1 MKKLPVLGLLVIA
14 VILAIAAIPPVKS
27 IVGSWVITYTN
38 GTVTNLTLRANGT
51 FTAEIPA
58 EHFVVSGKYK
68 FNGGIFKVSD
78 TSCNEAYWGSYKLTF
93 HGADSI
99 WSEVIADSCSPRRGS
114 ADKQF
119 LVRQH

>member
-1 MKKLPVLGLLVIA
+1 MKKLLVPCLLVVA
-14 VILAIAAIPPVKS
+14 VVVAIAAIPPMKT
-27 IVGSWVITYTN
+27 IVGKWVITYKN

-51 FTAEIPA
+51 FTAEMPS

-78 TSCNEAYWGSYKLTF
+78 TSCNAAYWGSYKLTF

-99 WSEVIADSCSPRRGS
+99 WSEVIADSCGPRQGS
-114 ADKQF
+114 ADKKF